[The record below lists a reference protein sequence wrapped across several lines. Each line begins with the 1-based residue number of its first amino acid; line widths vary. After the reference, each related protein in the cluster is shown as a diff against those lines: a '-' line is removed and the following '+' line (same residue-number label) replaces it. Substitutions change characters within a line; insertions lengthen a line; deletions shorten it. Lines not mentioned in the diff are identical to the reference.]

1 MIKVKQVILLIVLIL
16 KFEMKAEDMEQA
28 TFGAGCFWCIEAIFE
43 QIEGVNTV
51 KSGYMG
57 GDPERTTYDDIC
69 TGTSGHAEVIH
80 VLYNPELVS
89 YTQLLEVFFSIHNPT
104 TLNKQGYDVGTQYRS
119 AIFYHSEYQRSTAE
133 HVIAK
138 LTADKIWD
146 DPIVTEITLADSFYS
161 AEIYHQNY
169 FESNKE
175 QPYCNLVI
183 KPKVEKFKKVFSNL
197 LKEPIHK

>member
-1 MIKVKQVILLIVLIL
+1 
-16 KFEMKAEDMEQA
+16 MKAEDMEQA

-119 AIFYHSEYQRSTAE
+119 AIFYHSEYQRITAE

-138 LTADKIWD
+138 LTVDQIWD

-161 AEIYHQNY
+161 AEVYHQNY

>member
-16 KFEMKAEDMEQA
+16 KFEMKAEDMEM
-28 TFGAGCFWCIEAIFE
+28 TSNIWCRMLLCIEAIFE

-89 YTQLLEVFFSIHNPT
+89 YTQLLEVFF
-104 TLNKQGYDVGTQYRS
+104 L
-119 AIFYHSEYQRSTAE
+119 F
-133 HVIAK
+133 
-138 LTADKIWD
+138 
-146 DPIVTEITLADSFYS
+146 ITL
-161 AEIYHQNY
+161 
-169 FESNKE
+169 
-175 QPYCNLVI
+175 QP
-183 KPKVEKFKKVFSNL
+183 
-197 LKEPIHK
+197 

>member
-119 AIFYHSEYQRSTAE
+119 AIFYHSEYQRITAE

-138 LTADKIWD
+138 LTVDQIWD

-161 AEIYHQNY
+161 AEVYHQNY

>member
-161 AEIYHQNY
+161 AEVYHQNY

>member
-1 MIKVKQVILLIVLIL
+1 LIKVKQVILLIVLIL

>member
-161 AEIYHQNY
+161 AEIYHQHY

>member
-1 MIKVKQVILLIVLIL
+1 LIKVKQVILLIVLIL

-43 QIEGVNTV
+43 QIDGVNTV

-80 VLYNPELVS
+80 VLYNPETVS
-89 YTQLLEVFFSIHNPT
+89 YTQLLEVFFSIHDPT
-104 TLNKQGYDVGTQYRS
+104 TLNKQGYDAGTQYRS
-119 AIFYHSEYQRSTAE
+119 AIFYHSDDQRSTAE

-138 LTADKIWD
+138 LTEDQIWD
-146 DPIVTEITLADSFYS
+146 DPIVTEITLADAFYS
-161 AEIYHQNY
+161 AEVYHQNY

>member
-1 MIKVKQVILLIVLIL
+1 
-16 KFEMKAEDMEQA
+16 MKAEDMEQA

-43 QIEGVNTV
+43 QIDGVNTV

-80 VLYNPELVS
+80 VLYNPEAVS

-119 AIFYHSEYQRSTAE
+119 AIFYHSDDQRSTAA

-138 LTADKIWD
+138 LTADQIWD

-161 AEIYHQNY
+161 AEIYHQHY

>member
-138 LTADKIWD
+138 LTADQIWD